1 MTIDVR
7 ERGTVPSVRL
17 TDFWERM
24 EQHLGPAYARSW
36 AHDMVLAQLG
46 GRTVDQ
52 ALAAGEDT
60 KDVWRAVA
68 ANLELPARE
77 R

>member
-24 EQHLGPAYARSW
+24 EHHLGPGYARSW

-52 ALAAGEDT
+52 ALADGEDT

>member
-46 GRTVDQ
+46 ARTVDQ

>member
-1 MTIDVR
+1 MRIDAG
-7 ERGTVPSVRL
+7 ERGSVPSVRL
-17 TDFWERM
+17 TDFWDRM
-24 EQHLGPAYARSW
+24 ETHLGPTYARSW
-36 AHDMVLAQLG
+36 AHDIVLAQLG

>member
-1 MTIDVR
+1 MRIDVG
-7 ERGTVPSVRL
+7 ERGSVPSVRL
-17 TDFWERM
+17 TDFWDRM
-24 EQHLGPAYARSW
+24 DLHLGPAYARSW

-68 ANLELPARE
+68 ASLELPARE

>member
-1 MTIDVR
+1 MTIEAG
-7 ERGTVPSVRL
+7 ERGSVHSVRL
-17 TDFWERM
+17 TDFWDRM
-24 EQHLGPAYARSW
+24 ETHLGPAYARSW

>member
-1 MTIDVR
+1 MTIDTG
-7 ERGTVPSVRL
+7 ERGSVPSVRL
-17 TDFWERM
+17 TDFWHRM
-24 EQHLGPAYARSW
+24 ELHLGPAYARSW